1 MTSPSR
7 SPQHGFALI
16 EVMVAMGVLAVG
28 LLAMWH
34 LHMIGLTSTSAG
46 RRHTVASA
54 IAGELAA
61 GLERLDFNNA
71 LLDQTGPPG
80 PSAPAPFGALVYGL
94 GTITPGARAWDD
106 TSMAV
111 PGVRRTSEMHE
122 MAEAS
127 ANYQRSWTVWAVS
140 QPGGLVGSKVVA
152 VSVVWRDPPF
162 QRPRE
167 VVQYTYV
174 ANPAVIGVAIGS
186 SP

>member
-46 RRHTVASA
+46 RRHTVATA
-54 IAGELAA
+54 I
-61 GLERLDFNNA
+61 
-71 LLDQTGPPG
+71 TGPPG